1 MISLIISALLDL
13 SLVNKI
19 RRNNL
24 QIVTDSGTD
33 VSLSSE
39 EMKELKVNV
48 VPLNITLDGK
58 TYRDGIDITPEEFYP
73 LLVSSK
79 GLPKTSQPSPG
90 DFVNL
95 YRKLAKEDPDIL
107 SIHMSSGL
115 SGTLNSAQL
124 AAGMV
129 PEANITHVDTK
140 TLSVASGW
148 QVEAAAKAVKKGWS
162 KEKILDLLKSIGD
175 STEIMYT
182 LKELKYLIHGGR
194 ISHMKGLIASV
205 LNIKPFIGV
214 EKVKGTYIQLG
225 QAFTFEKAI
234 TGVVGLMTKQHQSG
248 SELRVQV
255 MHTFNPDSAA
265 VLRDM
270 IDKAFKCTWLPTGSI
285 SVALGAHP
293 GPSMIGVVY
302 APAAVL
308 EEIS

>member
-1 MISLIISALLDL
+1 M
-13 SLVNKI
+13 
-19 RRNNL
+19 

-33 VSLSSE
+33 VSMSPE
-39 EMKELKVNV
+39 QMKELHINV

-58 TYRDGIDITPEEFYP
+58 TYRDGVDIKPEEFYP
-73 LLVSSK
+73 LLEKSK

-95 YRKLAKEDPDIL
+95 YRKLAKEDPEIL

-115 SGTLNSAQL
+115 SGTINAARV

-148 QVEAAAKAVKKGWS
+148 QVEAAARAIKKGWS
-162 KEKILDLLKSIGD
+162 KEKILDLLKRIGD
-175 STEIMYT
+175 ATEIVYT

-194 ISHMKGLIASV
+194 ISHIKGLIASV

-214 EKVKGTYIQLG
+214 EKERGTYIQLG
-225 QAFTFEKAI
+225 QAITFERAI
-234 TGVVGLMTKQHQSG
+234 TGVADLISKKYQPG
-248 SELRVQV
+248 SALRVQV
-255 MHTFNPDSAA
+255 MHTFNPEGAA
-265 VLRDM
+265 LLRDI
-270 IDKAFKCTWLPTGSI
+270 IDKVFKCTWLPTGSI

-293 GPSMIGVVY
+293 GPSMVGVVY
-302 APAAVL
+302 APAGL
-308 EEIS
+308 FDEIY

>member
-1 MISLIISALLDL
+1 M
-13 SLVNKI
+13 
-19 RRNNL
+19 

-33 VSLSSE
+33 VSMSPE
-39 EMKELKVNV
+39 QMKEFKINV
-48 VPLNITLDGK
+48 VPLNLTLDGK
-58 TYRDGIDITPEEFYP
+58 TYRDGVDIKPEEFYP
-73 LLVSSK
+73 LLESSR

-90 DFVNL
+90 DFVNI
-95 YRKLAKEDPDIL
+95 YRELAKEDPEIL

-115 SGTLNSAQL
+115 SGTINAAQV

-148 QVEAAAKAVKKGWS
+148 QVEAAAMAIKKGWP

-175 STEIMYT
+175 ATEIVYT

-194 ISHMKGLIASV
+194 ISHIKGLIASV

-214 EKVKGTYIQLG
+214 EKERGTYIQLG
-225 QAFTFEKAI
+225 QAITFERAI
-234 TGVVGLMTKQHQSG
+234 SGLVDLITKQHQPG
-248 SELRVQV
+248 SALRIQV
-255 MHTFNPDSAA
+255 MHTFNIEGAT
-265 VLRDM
+265 VLK
-270 IDKAFKCTWLPTGSI
+270 DKLDKIFKCTWLPIGSI

-302 APAAVL
+302 APARVF
-308 EEIS
+308 EEIY

>member
-1 MISLIISALLDL
+1 
-13 SLVNKI
+13 
-19 RRNNL
+19 L

-33 VSLSSE
+33 VSMSPE
-39 EMKELKVNV
+39 QMKELHINV

-58 TYRDGIDITPEEFYP
+58 TYRDGVDIKPEEFYP
-73 LLVSSK
+73 LLEKSK

-95 YRKLAKEDPDIL
+95 YRKLAKEDPEIL

-115 SGTLNSAQL
+115 SGTINAARV

-148 QVEAAAKAVKKGWS
+148 QVEAAARAIKKGWS
-162 KEKILDLLKSIGD
+162 KEKILDLLKRIGD
-175 STEIMYT
+175 ATEIVYT

-194 ISHMKGLIASV
+194 ISHIKGLIASV

-214 EKVKGTYIQLG
+214 EKERGTYIQLG
-225 QAFTFEKAI
+225 QAITFERAI
-234 TGVVGLMTKQHQSG
+234 TGVADLISKKYQPG
-248 SELRVQV
+248 SALRVQV
-255 MHTFNPDSAA
+255 MHTFNPEGAA
-265 VLRDM
+265 LLRDI
-270 IDKAFKCTWLPTGSI
+270 IDKVFKCTWLPTGSI

-293 GPSMIGVVY
+293 GPSMVGVVY
-302 APAAVL
+302 APAGL
-308 EEIS
+308 FDEIY

>member
-1 MISLIISALLDL
+1 M
-13 SLVNKI
+13 
-19 RRNNL
+19 

-33 VSLSSE
+33 VFMSSE
-39 EMKELKVNV
+39 QMKELRINV

-58 TYRDGIDITPEEFYP
+58 TYRDGVDIKPQEFYP
-73 LLVSSK
+73 LLAGSK

-90 DFVNL
+90 DFVNI
-95 YRKLAKEDPDIL
+95 YRNLAKEDPEIL

-115 SGTLNSAQL
+115 SGTLNAAQV
-124 AAGMV
+124 AARMV

-148 QVEAAAKAVKKGWS
+148 QVEAAARAIKKGWP
-162 KEKILDLLKSIGD
+162 KEKILDLLKRIGD
-175 STEIMYT
+175 ATEIVYT

-194 ISHMKGLIASV
+194 ISHIKGLIASV

-214 EKVKGTYIQLG
+214 EKERGTYIQLG
-225 QAFTFEKAI
+225 QAITFERAI
-234 TGVVGLMTKQHQSG
+234 AGIVDLIAKQHQPG
-248 SELRVQV
+248 SALRVQV
-255 MHTFNPDSAA
+255 MHTYNPESAN

-270 IDKAFKCTWLPTGSI
+270 IDKIFKCTWLPTGSI

-302 APAAVL
+302 APASVF

>member
-1 MISLIISALLDL
+1 
-13 SLVNKI
+13 
-19 RRNNL
+19 L

-33 VSLSSE
+33 VSMSPE
-39 EMKELKVNV
+39 QMKELHINV

-58 TYRDGIDITPEEFYP
+58 TYRDGVDIKPEEFYP
-73 LLVSSK
+73 LLEKSK

-95 YRKLAKEDPDIL
+95 YRKLAKEDPEIL

-115 SGTLNSAQL
+115 SGTINAARV

-148 QVEAAAKAVKKGWS
+148 QVEAAARAIKKGWP
-162 KEKILDLLKSIGD
+162 KEKILDLLKRIGD
-175 STEIMYT
+175 ATEIVYT

-194 ISHMKGLIASV
+194 ISHIKGLIASV

-214 EKVKGTYIQLG
+214 EKERGTYIQLG
-225 QAFTFEKAI
+225 QAITFERAI
-234 TGVVGLMTKQHQSG
+234 TGVADLISKKYQPG
-248 SELRVQV
+248 SALRVQV
-255 MHTFNPDSAA
+255 MHTFNPEGAA
-265 VLRDM
+265 LLRDM
-270 IDKAFKCTWLPTGSI
+270 IDKIFKCTWLPTGSI

-293 GPSMIGVVY
+293 GPSMVGVVY
-302 APAAVL
+302 APSGL
-308 EEIS
+308 FDEIY

>member
-1 MISLIISALLDL
+1 M
-13 SLVNKI
+13 
-19 RRNNL
+19 

-33 VSLSSE
+33 VSLSE
-39 EMKELKVNV
+39 QERKELKVNV

-73 LLVSSK
+73 ILAESK

-90 DFVNL
+90 DFVKL
-95 YRKLAKEDPDIL
+95 YKELAKEDPDIL

-115 SGTLNSAQL
+115 SGTLNAAKV

-148 QVEAAAKAVKKGWS
+148 QVEAAARAIKKGLS
-162 KEKILDLLKSIGD
+162 KENILDLLKKIGD
-175 STEIMYT
+175 ATEIVYT

-194 ISHMKGLIASV
+194 ISHIKGLIASV

-214 EKVKGTYIQLG
+214 EKEKGTYIQIG
-225 QAFTFEKAI
+225 QAITFDRALSGI
-234 TGVVGLMTKQHQSG
+234 VDLISKQHNPG
-248 SELRVQV
+248 VKLRAQV
-255 MHTFNPDSAA
+255 MHTFNPESAMA
-265 VLRDM
+265 LREM
-270 IDKAFKCTWLPTGSI
+270 IDKVFQCTWLPVGSI

-293 GPSMIGVVY
+293 GPSMVGVVY
-302 APAAVL
+302 AP
-308 EEIS
+308 EEVFAELV

>member
-1 MISLIISALLDL
+1 M
-13 SLVNKI
+13 
-19 RRNNL
+19 

-33 VSLSSE
+33 VSLSKE

-58 TYRDGIDITPEEFYP
+58 TYRDGVDITPEEFYP
-73 LLVSSK
+73 LLVSSR

-90 DFVNL
+90 DFVKL
-95 YRKLAKEDPDIL
+95 YRDLAKEDPDIL

-148 QVEAAAKAVKKGWS
+148 QVEAAARAVKKGLPLD
-162 KEKILDLLKSIGD
+162 KILDLLKRIGD
-175 STEIMYT
+175 STEIVYT

-225 QAFTFEKAI
+225 QAFTFERAMA
-234 TGVVGLMTKQHQSG
+234 GVADLIAKQHKPG
-248 SELRVQV
+248 SQLRTQV
-255 MHTFNPDSAA
+255 MHTFNPESAA

-270 IDKAFKCTWLPTGSI
+270 IDKVFKCTWLPTGSI

-293 GPSMIGVVY
+293 
-302 APAAVL
+302 APV
-308 EEIS
+308 

>member
-1 MISLIISALLDL
+1 
-13 SLVNKI
+13 
-19 RRNNL
+19 L

-33 VSLSSE
+33 VSLSE
-39 EMKELKVNV
+39 QERKELKVNV

-73 LLVSSK
+73 ILAESK

-90 DFVNL
+90 DFVKL
-95 YRKLAKEDPDIL
+95 YKELAKEDPDIL

-115 SGTLNSAQL
+115 SGTLNAAKV

-148 QVEAAAKAVKKGWS
+148 QVEAAARAIKKGLS
-162 KEKILDLLKSIGD
+162 KENILDLLKKIGD
-175 STEIMYT
+175 ATEIVYT

-194 ISHMKGLIASV
+194 ISHIKGLIASV

-214 EKVKGTYIQLG
+214 EKEKGTYIQIG
-225 QAFTFEKAI
+225 QAITFDRALSGI
-234 TGVVGLMTKQHQSG
+234 VDLISKQHNPG
-248 SELRVQV
+248 VKLRAQV
-255 MHTFNPDSAA
+255 MHTFNPESAMA
-265 VLRDM
+265 LREM
-270 IDKAFKCTWLPTGSI
+270 IDKVFQCTWLPVGSI

-293 GPSMIGVVY
+293 GPSMVGVVY
-302 APAAVL
+302 AP
-308 EEIS
+308 EEVFAELV

>member
-1 MISLIISALLDL
+1 
-13 SLVNKI
+13 LVNKI
-19 RRNNL
+19 RRNQL

-33 VSLSSE
+33 VSLSKE

-58 TYRDGIDITPEEFYP
+58 TYRDGVDITPEEFYP
-73 LLVSSK
+73 LLVSSR

-90 DFVNL
+90 DFVKL
-95 YRKLAKEDPDIL
+95 YRDLAKEDPDIL

-148 QVEAAAKAVKKGWS
+148 QVEAAARAVKKGLPLD
-162 KEKILDLLKSIGD
+162 KILDLLKRIGD
-175 STEIMYT
+175 STEIVYT

-225 QAFTFEKAI
+225 QAFTFERAMA
-234 TGVVGLMTKQHQSG
+234 GVADLIAKQHKPG
-248 SELRVQV
+248 SQLRTQV
-255 MHTFNPDSAA
+255 MHTFNPESAA

-270 IDKAFKCTWLPTGSI
+270 IDKVFKCTWLPTGSI

-302 APAAVL
+302 APAAIF
-308 EEIS
+308 EEIA